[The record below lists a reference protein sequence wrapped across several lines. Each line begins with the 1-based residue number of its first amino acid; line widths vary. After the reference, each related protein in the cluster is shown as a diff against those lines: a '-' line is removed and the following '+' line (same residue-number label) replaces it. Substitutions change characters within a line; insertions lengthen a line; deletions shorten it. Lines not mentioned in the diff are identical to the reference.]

1 MADSVTVPLRRLARS
16 FVGRL
21 SCGRCW
27 LGMLL
32 VCTLAGGLRA
42 QPADTAPL
50 KEIETKL
57 RKYFNSIEA
66 LEAEYVQAPVEDP
79 LAGQVSTLRWM
90 QAGKRELIALNSEPG
105 GAARMVPHGW
115 TSFDGELTTFVVV
128 DNDFPHRVVRIERS
142 PKRQDMFDGL
152 PTPLQFLGHPFLT
165 CREQLVDLLK
175 DAKSVASERLG
186 QADVLRVE
194 LPRVTNI
201 GETVY
206 EATVWL
212 DRGEGYLPRRFF
224 LREPGVTAATDAKS
238 GRQFMMIDIVEFM
251 DVKSESTNEV
261 IRFPKRAHMTAPGGM
276 ARYDFIE
283 VRINH
288 RPPPARFEPHF

>member
-1 MADSVTVPLRRLARS
+1 
-16 FVGRL
+16 
-21 SCGRCW
+21 
-27 LGMLL
+27 MLL
-32 VCTLAGGLRA
+32 VCTLADGLRA
-42 QPADTAPL
+42 QPTDTALL

-57 RKYFNSIEA
+57 RKCFDSIEA

-79 LAGQVSTLRWM
+79 LAGQVSTWRWM
-90 QAGKRELIALNSEPG
+90 RAGKRELLSLNAEPG

-115 TSFDGELTTFVVV
+115 TAFDGEVATSVVV
-128 DNDFPHRVVRIERS
+128 DNDNPQRILRIDRNQRW
-142 PKRQDMFDGL
+142 PDMWNGI
-152 PTPLQFLGHPFLT
+152 PTPLQFLGHPFLS
-165 CREQLVDLLK
+165 CREHLVDLLK

-186 QADVLRVE
+186 QTDVLRVE
-194 LPRVTNI
+194 LPRVTTI

-212 DRGEGYLPRRFF
+212 DRGEGDLPRRFF
-224 LREPGVTAATDAKS
+224 LREPGVTAATAAKS

-251 DVKSESTNEV
+251 DVKSESTDDV
-261 IRFPKRAHMTAPGGM
+261 FRFPKRAHMTAPGGM

-288 RPPPARFEPHF
+288 RPPPWRFEPHF